1 MNIRKV
7 SHAGLW
13 LLAEEKLEKINNSCI
28 RVTDSAGEIL
38 DRFELLFNSSVSLF
52 YERAFLRRI
61 VACLSYIG
69 CKDAS

>member
-61 VACLSYIG
+61 VAGLSYIG